1 MRCVWAALF
10 CSFAVLLAAPALA
23 AGGGEEN
30 VVKDLLYRVFNLLIL
45 LAVLVYFARKPIQ
58 GFFSDRRNQIRD
70 SLGAATE
77 LCRRAETRYSKWQ
90 RKLADLEDELASI
103 RETARERAER
113 EREQIIADAR
123 AAAERIKK
131 DARSAVDQEVRRA
144 KAQLRD
150 EASELAI
157 ELAAEILSEQVTT
170 RDRERLFDEF
180 LERIERTEPVRD
192 RR

>member
-1 MRCVWAALF
+1 MRCVRAALF
-10 CSFAVLLAAPALA
+10 CVYAVLLAAPALA
-23 AGGGEEN
+23 AGDAEEG
-30 VVKDLLYRVFNLLIL
+30 VVKDLLYRLFNLLL
-45 LAVLVYFARKPIQ
+45 LLGVLVYLARKPIR

-70 SLGAATE
+70 SLNSATE
-77 LCRRAETRYSKWQ
+77 LCQRAETRYSKWQ

-113 EREQIIADAR
+113 EREQILSDAR
-123 AAAERIKK
+123 AAAERIRH

-157 ELAAEILSEQVTT
+157 ELAAEILREQVTT
-170 RDRERLFDEF
+170 QDRERLFDEF
-180 LERIERTEPVRD
+180 LERIERTEQVRD
-192 RR
+192 GR